1 VVIQAELYNDN
12 FEPVNDPAV
21 QFTLQKV
28 SEGENPIGSTYEFNR
43 SGSGYTLHLGLLAPG
58 HYNYTASATLAGKSH
73 TATGSFIVEELNL
86 EEMNLTADH
95 TLLATLS
102 STTGAQ
108 MLSPDQLERLPQLLK
123 ERDDLKTV
131 VYSHTRYTE
140 LLSLPWLFVLLVL
153 LLSVEWAVRK
163 YYLS

>member
-1 VVIQAELYNDN
+1 
-12 FEPVNDPAV
+12 
-21 QFTLQKV
+21 
-28 SEGENPIGSTYEFNR
+28 
-43 SGSGYTLHLGLLAPG
+43 
-58 HYNYTASATLAGKSH
+58 
-73 TATGSFIVEELNL
+73 
-86 EEMNLTADH
+86 
-95 TLLATLS
+95 
-102 STTGAQ
+102 